1 MYSQFLEKDP
11 EKKPAINHFKHTSF
25 LGSQGTCFFF
35 FLSSLSSCCTQLCT
49 IWDASIHSSQ
59 FGYLSCLPRKYQPKK
74 IVILQFHPVL
84 NECKINWQKGK
95 TLCDVLNRPLCMIK
109 ELLKQPILSLISL
122 LLLTNLKK
130 TFVTV
135 QLVSYGWHSFSS
147 PLGGKL
153 FHI

>member
-1 MYSQFLEKDP
+1 MYSQFLDKDP
-11 EKKPAINHFKHTSF
+11 EEKPAIKHFNTQVF
-25 LGSQGTCFFF
+25 WAPRELV

-49 IWDASIHSSQ
+49 IWDTSIHSSQ
-59 FGYLSCLPRKYQPKK
+59 FGYLSCLPCEYQPEK
-74 IVILQFHPVL
+74 IVILQFHSVL

-130 TFVTV
+130 TFVMV
-135 QLVSYGWHSFSS
+135 QLVSCGWHSFSS
-147 PLGGKL
+147 PLGRKL
-153 FHI
+153 SFHA